1 MNTAV
6 MKLRNAVKSAFDIR
20 RSSSKVYH
28 DADGAATEEKLCFLT
43 FDEDVEL
50 DGFSSDYAVCSRA
63 VAGELAKC
71 KDDDA
76 KVAFLADCSIEVN
89 DQGENLQLA
98 IKRPNSAEKLN
109 SKSLHF

>member
-6 MKLRNAVKSAFDIR
+6 MKLRNAVKSSFDIR
-20 RSSSKVYH
+20 KSTSKVYH
-28 DADGAATEEKLCFLT
+28 DANGAATEDKLVFLT

-63 VAGELAKC
+63 VAGELAKRN
-71 KDDDA
+71 DDND
-76 KVAFLADCSIEVN
+76 KVAFLADCTVEVN

-98 IKRPNSAEKLN
+98 IKRPNSAEKMN

>member
-1 MNTAV
+1 MNIAV
-6 MKLRNAVKSAFDIR
+6 MKLRNAVKSNFDIR
-20 RSSSKVYH
+20 LSASKVYH
-28 DADGAATEEKLCFLT
+28 DADGNATEDKLVFLT

-63 VAGELAKC
+63 VAQELAKC
-71 KDDDA
+71 KEDND
-76 KVAFLADCSIEVN
+76 KVAFLADCTVEVN

-98 IKRPNSAEKLN
+98 IKRPNSAEKMN